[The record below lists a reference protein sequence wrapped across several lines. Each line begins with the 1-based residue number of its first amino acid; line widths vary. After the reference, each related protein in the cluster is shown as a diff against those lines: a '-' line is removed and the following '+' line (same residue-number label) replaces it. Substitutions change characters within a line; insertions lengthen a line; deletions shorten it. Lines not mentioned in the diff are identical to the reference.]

1 MMLNPQQIQQ
11 LLSENE
17 SLQTQVK
24 ELEEILALREEEL
37 ELLREEAAGAATLRS
52 QLDLR
57 LEEMA
62 GMQNQISLQQR
73 KTAGAESREME
84 LQQELVDSVQML
96 QQYNDLKKQFIYTST
111 QLEDM
116 QGELSALKKK
126 NMMLQGIAVQ
136 VGELESKV
144 ENLAFER
151 DTLLEKLAALENIQE

>member
-1 MMLNPQQIQQ
+1 MLNPQQIQQ

-37 ELLREEAAGAATLRS
+37 ELLREEAAGAAALRS

-84 LQQELVDSVQML
+84 LQQELVDSVQLL

>member
-1 MMLNPQQIQQ
+1 MLNPQQIQQ

>member
-1 MMLNPQQIQQ
+1 MLNPQQIQQ

-37 ELLREEAAGAATLRS
+37 ELLREEAAGAAALRS